1 MKTLKHFFTR
11 RDFVKKSVTGVT
23 AMMTI
28 SKTNHIYAKTGFP
41 IRLGGPV
48 FEKYDNP
55 DEWVTAV
62 KTLGYSS
69 AYCPV
74 KAETPDDEIQAYEQA
89 AKKAG
94 IIISE
99 VGVWNNPISRDG
111 EERKKAVEKC
121 RTQLELADRI
131 GARCCVNIS
140 GSRGEQWDG
149 PDADNLTRDTFDLI
163 VETTRSIIDQVKPKR
178 TFYTLEPMPWAYP
191 DSADSYLELIRA
203 TDRKQFAVHLDPVN
217 MINSPRRYYK
227 NSDFIR
233 ECFSKLGPFIKS
245 CHAKDIKLQ
254 TRLTTHLDEV
264 IAGQGGL
271 DYAAFLTE
279 LSRLD
284 NVPLMLEHL
293 QTAEEYKQAAAY
305 IRSVA
310 RKLDLDCS

>member
-1 MKTLKHFFTR
+1 MKTIKYSFSR
-11 RDFVKKSVTGVT
+11 RDFVKKSVMGVT
-23 AMMTI
+23 TMMI
-28 SKTNHIYAKTGFP
+28 VSKTDQIHAKTGFP
-41 IRLGGPV
+41 IQLGGPV

-55 DEWVTAV
+55 EEWVTV
-62 KTLGYSS
+62 IKTLGYSS

-74 KAETPDDEIQAYEQA
+74 NVETPDNEIRAYELA
-89 AKKAG
+89 AQKAG

-99 VGVWNNPISRDG
+99 VGVWNNPISRD
-111 EERKKAVEKC
+111 EDERKKAVEKC
-121 RTQLELADRI
+121 CAHLELADRI

-140 GSRGEQWDG
+140 GSRGDVWDG
-149 PDADNLTRDTFDLI
+149 PHADNLTPETFDLI

-203 TDRKQFAVHLDPVN
+203 MDRKQFAVHLDPVN
-217 MINSPRRYYK
+217 MINSPRRYFE

-233 ECFSKLGPFIKS
+233 DCFKKLGPFIKS

-254 TRLTTHLDEV
+254 TQLTTHLDEV

-271 DYAAFLTE
+271 DYATFLTE

-284 NVPLMLEHL
+284 GVPLMLEHL
-293 QTAEEYKQAAAY
+293 QTAEEYKQAAAH

-310 RKLDLDCS
+310 QKLNLDCS